1 MIGPLRARPDAPTQ
15 SSRVPTKV
23 EIDGVARRSCASNSS
38 TIIAGGLDYARSS
51 PRRTRQQMRRPAWT
65 CRSSR
70 RLQDMT
76 SAVGDA
82 RAWAQILGPY
92 RTPEIGRSIFELL
105 VTAVPFVLLWALMW
119 AALGVGY
126 WLCLLLALP
135 TACFL
140 MRLFMIQHDCGR
152 GACFR
157 RRSQT
162 SRETTPAIT
171 ALVPIVL
178 TQGCRPE
185 RIMPIGRR

>member
-1 MIGPLRARPDAPTQ
+1 MTFAFGD
-15 SSRVPTKV
+15 
-23 EIDGVARRSCASNSS
+23 
-38 TIIAGGLDYARSS
+38 
-51 PRRTRQQMRRPAWT
+51 PRT
-65 CRSSR
+65 
-70 RLQDMT
+70 
-76 SAVGDA
+76 
-82 RAWAQILGPY
+82 WAQALGPY
-92 RTPEIGRSIFELL
+92 RTPDVSRSIFELL

-140 MRLFMIQHDCGR
+140 MRLFMIQHDCGH

-185 RIMPIGRR
+185 RIMPIGSR

>member
-1 MIGPLRARPDAPTQ
+1 M
-15 SSRVPTKV
+15 
-23 EIDGVARRSCASNSS
+23 RRSGRTCASGRKLPHV
-38 TIIAGGLDYARSS
+38 TFALGET
-51 PRRTRQQMRRPAWT
+51 RT
-65 CRSSR
+65 
-70 RLQDMT
+70 
-76 SAVGDA
+76 
-82 RAWAQILGPY
+82 WAQILGPY
-92 RTPEIGRSIFELL
+92 RTPDVSRSISELL
-105 VTAVPFVLLWALMW
+105 VTAVPFVLLWVLMW

-140 MRLFMIQHDCGR
+140 MRLFMIQHDCGH